1 MTERDGF
8 GMKYDHIIETM
19 ISKEEIQKA
28 VSKLGEQIKNDYI
41 GRQVVVV
48 GVLKGSFVFMADLVR
63 AIDMPITLDF
73 IHAKSYCG
81 TTSVGAVNVKMDT
94 ELDVEGKNVLLV
106 EDILDTGRTLS
117 VLKETMMARGA
128 VDVKIAAFMDKPA
141 RRVIDISADYS
152 CFTIEDRFV
161 VGYGLDYDEKYR
173 NLDFIGEV
181 IL

>member
-1 MTERDGF
+1 MEYQH
-8 GMKYDHIIETM
+8 KIEVMLT
-19 ISKEEIQKA
+19 KEEIATKVKEIGA
-28 VSKLGEQIKNDYI
+28 KITEDYKGKN
-41 GRQVVVV
+41 VLLV
-48 GVLKGSFVFMADLVR
+48 GVLKGSFVFFADLVR

-73 IHAKSYCG
+73 ISAKSYVG

-94 ELDVEGKNVLLV
+94 ELDVSGKNVLLI

-117 VLKETMMARGA
+117 VLRETMLARGA
-128 VDVKIAAFMDKPA
+128 KDVKIATFLDKPA
-141 RRVIDISADYS
+141 RRVLEIDADYS

-161 VGYGLDYDEKYR
+161 VGYGLDYDEYYR

>member
-1 MTERDGF
+1 MEYQH
-8 GMKYDHIIETM
+8 KIEVMLT
-19 ISKEEIQKA
+19 KEEIATKVKEIGA
-28 VSKLGEQIKNDYI
+28 KITEDYK
-41 GRQVVVV
+41 GKDVLLV
-48 GVLKGSFVFMADLVR
+48 GVLKGSFVFFADLVR

-73 IHAKSYCG
+73 ISAKSYVG

-94 ELDVEGKNVLLV
+94 ELDVSGKNVLLI

-117 VLKETMMARGA
+117 VLRETMLARGA
-128 VDVKIAAFMDKPA
+128 KDVKIATFLDKPA
-141 RRVIDISADYS
+141 RRVLEIDADYS

-161 VGYGLDYDEKYR
+161 VGYGLDYDEYYR